1 MGCSCPLADWLPRS
15 ENPDLKHHDSCSC
28 PAWGFTPPA
37 QTPAN
42 FRLALRSAAAHQFA
56 VFRLISANRRV
67 NHQLWIGNGRP
78 VFANLPAHSPGVDSN
93 RANHSSALAPSAD
106 GKIGWSANPTH
117 LKEGIPPAKAR

>member
-56 VFRLISANRRV
+56 VFRLISANRRI
-67 NHQLWIGNGRP
+67 NHQLRIGNEKCASSESWHDQWEQVP
-78 VFANLPAHSPGVDSN
+78 PG
-93 RANHSSALAPSAD
+93 
-106 GKIGWSANPTH
+106 
-117 LKEGIPPAKAR
+117 